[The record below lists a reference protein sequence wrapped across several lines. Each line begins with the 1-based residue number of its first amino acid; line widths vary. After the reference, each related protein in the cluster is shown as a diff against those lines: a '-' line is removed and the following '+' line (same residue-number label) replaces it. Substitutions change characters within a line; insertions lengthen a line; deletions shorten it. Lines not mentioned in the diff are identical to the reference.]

1 MDPGSETA
9 GGPGEYAGLHFID
22 GTSSQL
28 SYAVVA
34 RRGHIFLGVRF
45 LGLVD
50 GDQLGVPGKTYL
62 HARVRSARDQALA
75 DKLDLESSAE
85 NVINLFQPQL
95 ALDEA
100 WPGFTFEKID
110 DKRASL
116 ILGMF
121 INGSLTDDTDAVIA
135 RIADADLFR
144 KLVDYVVGRA
154 CLEYS
159 IARAKLVAMWM
170 ADQAKPS
177 LAELTKAAAQQEI
190 VLAAQKEFAELVEGE
205 VEVVGPHLQQLN
217 NIYHKHHP

>member
-9 GGPGEYAGLHFID
+9 GAPGEYDGLHFID
-22 GTSSQL
+22 GTSSQR

-34 RRGHIFLGVRF
+34 RRGHVFLGVRF
-45 LGLVD
+45 LGLAD
-50 GDQLGVPGKTYL
+50 GDQMGVPGKTYF
-62 HARVRSARDQALA
+62 HARIRSARDQALA
-75 DKLDLESSAE
+75 GQLDLEVGPD
-85 NVINLFQPQL
+85 NVIKLFQPQL

-110 DKRASL
+110 AERASL

-154 CLEYS
+154 GLEYS

-190 VLAAQKEFAELVEGE
+190 VLAAQKEFAGLVESQ
-205 VEVVGPHLQQLN
+205 VEVVGPHLQQLT
-217 NIYHKHHP
+217 NIYHKYHP